1 MTKMSDVAYWRPRIL
16 DDVLKTRHAIIEA
29 SAGTGK
35 TFTIEH
41 LFVDLL
47 RSSPI
52 TLEQILVVTFTEKA
66 TAELRRRI
74 RNLIEIV
81 LIGTS
86 VAAPVA
92 DSEKVAL
99 DGEDRSRLEQS
110 LWAFDR
116 ASIFTIHGFC
126 QRVLTDCAFL
136 TGMSFD
142 LKVVDARQPF
152 HRAFRAVLRE
162 SISDGKEEHALLEQ
176 WVINGGRIDD
186 LEKMLLQAH
195 QRRYLE
201 SDPASIRTELVR
213 RFTQSVDIRE
223 LERDYRSNN
232 LHLNSR
238 QLNAAVRAL
247 TELRRLIETPSSTLA
262 FFKLVDQFDFGP
274 LTKATNTLD
283 NRQSPNAI
291 AVFMQFITE
300 LQLAG
305 AIENKAEKAT
315 ETILVETY
323 LPAVRA
329 RLNREKREQG
339 LVDYEDML
347 DWLLQALDSPN
358 GTALLDTLRSRYR
371 FGLADEFQDTDDVQW
386 AILKRI
392 FVDGTGDNRLFVVGD
407 PKQAIYGFRG
417 ADVYAYLNAC
427 HELSNANAQALP
439 LVTNFRSTSSLVDAL
454 NHIFD
459 QRVEYPFF
467 SGKIIYSDPAQC
479 GRPDLE
485 AVDTN
490 GDSIKPIVIMRFLP
504 SGGRPGFAAE
514 ARESIGRYI
523 ASSVQTILSDA
534 GRLKIQDRVGA
545 TNEAETRIVKPSDI
559 FVLTRTRR
567 ESEEIGGYLREYGVP
582 FSFYKLDGLFQTKE
596 ARDVLDVLR
605 AIDEPRDR
613 SLRLRAWGSRFFAVR
628 YEDLPT
634 LGDVPDSHPLN
645 ERLYKWSSMSEG
657 RRFADLFYS
666 LIHESGLAEREL
678 LLSRGERELTNF
690 LHIMEILQERAI
702 AERLSLGG
710 IIELLEDYISSRNEP
725 PGPDGNVHRIEG
737 DREAVQVMT
746 MHMSKGLEADVVFL
760 FGGSHRNWQRDK
772 LTIYHNEDGRKFAIG
787 TGMQRL
793 VADGL
798 KSEEAEEDQRLLYV
812 AVTRARARVFLPFF
826 SEGSTKT
833 AVNGFYKPLNDRLK
847 TIVRNIEADD
857 RRAAGLFQIEDVRDS
872 LPAAPADSTLH
883 AIAEWSPPASL
894 LADDSEPETIFDRAR
909 RDHSALMMSSY
920 TALKHAMRPAVW
932 SLSAD
937 EFKMDLEVEPEA
949 SDLAGGSQV
958 GIFLHDVIERILE
971 LNTFS
976 ETTDFES
983 WQDRSDIKQLFRDSM
998 RLHHVNDPGWFDRGR
1013 EVVFN
1018 TLNTRFTLAT
1028 GRLLGPLHQCN
1039 GIREMELIYPIPE
1052 HNHANLETGGSGSPI
1067 IERGFLKG
1075 FVDFVFEQEGLVYF
1089 ADWKSDQLPSYHSPA
1104 LEEHVKRNYT
1114 LQAQIY
1120 LVGIIKLLQLRTEE
1134 DYAKR
1139 FGGLLYVFLRG
1150 VSSDNEGQQGL
1161 YFHRPDWEQVVGL
1174 ESQLIDLPYSTS

>member
-66 TAELRRRI
+66 TAELRARI
-74 RNLIEIV
+74 RKLIETV

-86 VAAPVA
+86 VAEPDA
-92 DSEKVAL
+92 DSEMIAL
-99 DGEDRSRLEQS
+99 DGEDRSRLERS

-152 HRAFRAVLRE
+152 RRAFRAVLRE
-162 SISDGKEEHALLEQ
+162 SIANGKEERTLLEQ
-176 WVINGGRIDD
+176 WVSDGGRTDD
-186 LEKMLLQAH
+186 LEKMLLKAH

-201 SDPASIRTELVR
+201 SAPADTRTRLDR
-213 RFTQSVDIRE
+213 RFKSVDVQK
-223 LERDYRSNN
+223 LGLDYRSNN
-232 LHLNSR
+232 LNLNPR
-238 QLNAAVRAL
+238 QLNAALRAL
-247 TELRRLIETPSSTLA
+247 KELGRLIDTPSSMPA
-262 FFKLVDQFDFGP
+262 FFKLVDEFDFRP
-274 LTKATNTLD
+274 LTKATNTRD
-283 NRQSPNAI
+283 SRQLPNTI
-291 AVFMQFITE
+291 TEFMQLITE
-300 LQLAG
+300 LQLAA

-315 ETILVETY
+315 ETNLVETY

-347 DWLLQALDSPN
+347 DWLLLALDSPN
-358 GTALLDTLRSRYR
+358 GAALLDTLRRRYR

-386 AILKRI
+386 KILKRI
-392 FVDGTGDNRLFVVGD
+392 FVDGEGDNRLFVVGD

-417 ADVYAYLNAC
+417 ADVYAYLSAC
-427 HELSNANAQALP
+427 HELSKANAQALP
-439 LVTNFRSTSSLVDAL
+439 LVTNFRSTYSLLDAV

-459 QRVEYPFF
+459 QGVESPFF
-467 SGKIIYSDPAQC
+467 SGKIIYNDPARC

-485 AVDTN
+485 AVDAN
-490 GDSIKPIVIMRFLP
+490 SDAAKPIVIMRFLP

-523 ASSVQTILSDA
+523 ASSLRKMLSDA
-534 GRLKIQDRVGA
+534 GRLQIQDRVRA
-545 TNEAETRIVKPSDI
+545 TNDAETRIVKPGDI

-567 ESEEIGGYLREYGVP
+567 ESEEIGAYLREYGVP
-582 FSFYKLDGLFQTKE
+582 FAFYKLDGLFQTKE

-605 AIDEPRDR
+605 AIEEPQDR
-613 SLRLRAWGSRFFAVR
+613 SLRLRGWGSRFFAVR

-657 RRFADLFYS
+657 GHFAELFDS

-690 LHIMEILQERAI
+690 LHIMEVLLERAI
-702 AERLSLGG
+702 ADRLSLGG
-710 IIELLEDYISSRNEP
+710 IIELLEDYIAGRSEP

-772 LTIYHNEDGRKFAIG
+772 LTIFHNEDGRKFAIG

-793 VADGL
+793 VADEL
-798 KSEEAEEDQRLLYV
+798 KREEAEEDQRLLYV
-812 AVTRARARVFLPFF
+812 AVTRARAMVFLPFF
-826 SEGSTKT
+826 SEGCTKT

-857 RRAAGLFQIEDVRDS
+857 RRTAGLFQIEDVQDS
-872 LPAAPADSTLH
+872 SPAGPTDSTLR
-883 AIAEWSPPASL
+883 AIAEWSPPATL
-894 LADDSEPETIFDRAR
+894 LVDDSEPETTFERAR

-920 TALKHAMRPAVW
+920 TALKRAARPSVW

-937 EFKMDLEVEPEA
+937 EFKTDLEVESEA

-971 LNTFS
+971 LNTFG
-976 ETTDFES
+976 ETPDFES
-983 WQDRSDIKQLFRDSM
+983 WRDRSDIKQLFRDSM
-998 RLHHVNDPGWFDRGR
+998 RSHHVNDPGWVDRGR
-1013 EVVFN
+1013 EVVFK
-1018 TLNTRFTLAT
+1018 TLNTRFTLAD

-1052 HNHANLETGGSGSPI
+1052 DPHARTV
-1067 IERGFLKG
+1067 ERGFLKG

-1089 ADWKSDQLPSYHSPA
+1089 ADWKSDLLPSYHSPA
-1104 LEEHVKRNYT
+1104 LEEHVKHNYT

-1120 LVGIIKLLQLRTEE
+1120 LVGIIKLLRLRTEE

-1161 YFHRPDWEQVVGL
+1161 YFHRPAWEQVVGL
-1174 ESQLIDLPYSTS
+1174 ENELIDLPYS